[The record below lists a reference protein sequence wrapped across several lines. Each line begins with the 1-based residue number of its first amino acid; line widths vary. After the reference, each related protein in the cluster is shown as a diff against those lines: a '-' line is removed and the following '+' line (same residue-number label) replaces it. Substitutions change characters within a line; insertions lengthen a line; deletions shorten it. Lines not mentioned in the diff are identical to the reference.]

1 MVKDGLA
8 WLGAILHNQLFTSYL
23 ISAFLLALHLYLYL
37 LRFAHQSVARRL
49 AAGLPEALVRFGDA
63 AEEQPLEARVAPA
76 RDDEVV
82 PLRGRR
88 REGVSSSVRPELR
101 E

>member
-1 MVKDGLA
+1 MVTKMA
-8 WLGAILHNQLFTSYL
+8 WLGLAQSFIIIYIVLFNK
-23 ISAFLLALHLYLYL
+23 
-37 LRFAHQSVARRL
+37 LRCLRVAHHESVARRL
-49 AAGLPEALVRFGDA
+49 AAGLPESLVRFGDA